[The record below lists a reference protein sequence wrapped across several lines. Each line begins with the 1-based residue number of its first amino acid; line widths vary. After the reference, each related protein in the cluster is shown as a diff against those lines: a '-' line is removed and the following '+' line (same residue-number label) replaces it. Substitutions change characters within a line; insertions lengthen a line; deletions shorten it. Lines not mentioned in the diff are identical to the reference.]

1 MVGRSVLGRTVA
13 LSIAVVVGGV
23 LFSTAFPAEAQTRL
37 YRQKID
43 PIFGPPLGDLYWSGD
58 GNFTVSESCFAGAS
72 VGGWYNNFG
81 PTGPCV
87 GQINLL
93 KTDIFLNSRS
103 TLTNSVTLSFLS
115 NPSAVRVYIDVVSAT
130 EKNVVAIAGT
140 YNAPLETIAPWAVA
154 AGDDA
159 GQYSLSFNG
168 FDNDVF
174 RTPDSLPTGSYARLT
189 YCGRQ
194 DGYVSDPKYDEC
206 FTSSDPNVQISL
218 VPEPSTYMLGLASF
232 GVLGVW
238 ARRRRLS
245 VR

>member
-13 LSIAVVVGGV
+13 LSIAVVIGGV

-43 PIFGPPLGDLYWSGD
+43 PIFGPPLGDLYWTGE
-58 GNFTVSESCFAGAS
+58 GNFTVSESCFAGVS
-72 VGGWYNNFG
+72 QDGWYNNFG
-81 PTGPCV
+81 STGSCV

-93 KTDIFLNSRS
+93 KTDISLTSISSGNSQ
-103 TLTNSVTLSFLS
+103 TLSFS
-115 NPSAVRVYIDVVSAT
+115 GSPSAVRIYVDWVSAT
-130 EKNVVAIAGT
+130 EKNIVAIAAN
-140 YNAPLETIAPWAVA
+140 YANAVETDVPWAVA
-154 AGDDA
+154 SGDTAGA
-159 GQYSLSFNG
+159 YYLAFNG
-168 FDNDVF
+168 FDNGILNRPNDAPEGAF
-174 RTPDSLPTGSYARLT
+174 ARLT

-194 DGYVSDPKYDEC
+194 DGFLSSGSDC
-206 FTSSDPNVQISL
+206 FTSADPKVQISL